1 MIPDEEVERVREA
14 ADIVGIIGESVTLKR
29 AGAAYRGPC
38 PFHQGRNPNF
48 SVDPRRRIYHCFKC
62 GESGDVFTFLRKRYG
77 MDWPSAVRH
86 VAERSGVVIREVTT
100 RREGPDPREAVWEVN
115 AAAEEWFRRTLS
127 DQASGGPA
135 REYLAQRDVG
145 LDIADRFG
153 LGFAPRDGSL
163 GAHLA
168 TLGFDDARQ
177 LEAGLLVKREDSDA
191 LRPRFRGRL
200 MFPIYDTSGRVAGFG
215 GRVIGAGEPK
225 YLNSPETIAFSKGRM
240 LYGLNWARNAIRRAD
255 RVLLVEGYFDLVRLV
270 VAGIEEV
277 IAPLGTA
284 LTTEQALLI
293 ARHSK
298 NAFLVYDSDKAGLK
312 ATFRAA
318 DELLRHGASVRVVTL
333 PAGEDPDTF
342 TRKAGREGVER
353 SLASAVDVIE
363 RKIQLLERGGW
374 FADLHK
380 RRRAIDHLLPTIRAT
395 VDPVTRDMYLG
406 RVSEATGVDRHVLT
420 AEAEAPA
427 RGERQAQ
434 TDRSDRTRRTAP
446 AARTQGEPAP
456 VSSRAGR
463 GVAGTAAERE
473 LVRVMLTSRAL
484 VERIT
489 ERIGPGE
496 FRDDRY
502 REIFERLAGVGPDA
516 VIGDVAAGLA
526 APSVTVLET
535 LLEEQGAVIDVERT
549 VTDCLTRLELR
560 RRKELN
566 AKLQRDL
573 MVATP
578 AEADRLIAE
587 KQTNAEEI
595 RRLSESIMPA

>member
-14 ADIVGIIGESVTLKR
+14 ADIVGIIGESVTLKK
-29 AGAAYRGPC
+29 AGTAFRGPC
-38 PFHQGRNPNF
+38 PFHGGKNPNF
-48 SVDPRRRIYHCFKC
+48 SVDARRRIYHCFKC

-77 MDWPSAVRH
+77 MDWPTAVRH
-86 VAERSGVVIREVTT
+86 VAERSGVVIREVSA
-100 RREGPDPREAVWEVN
+100 RREGPDPRDALWEVN
-115 AAAEEWFRRTLS
+115 AAAEDWFRRTLR
-127 DQASGGPA
+127 DEPAGGTA
-135 REYLAQRDVG
+135 REYLSQRDVAP
-145 LDIADRFG
+145 DVADRFG
-153 LGFAPRDGSL
+153 LGFAARDGGL
-163 GAHLA
+163 RAHLA

-177 LEAGLLVKREDSDA
+177 LDAGLLVKRDESET
-191 LRPRFRGRL
+191 LNPRFRGRL
-200 MFPIYDTSGRVAGFG
+200 MFPIYDTSARVAGFG

-240 LYGLNWARNAIRRAD
+240 LYGLNWARNAIRKAD

-270 VAGIEEV
+270 VSGVEEV

-284 LTTEQALLI
+284 LTTEQAALI

-318 DELLRHGASVRVVTL
+318 DELLRHGVSVRVVTL
-333 PAGEDPDTF
+333 PPGEDPDTF
-342 TRKAGREGVER
+342 AKKAGLDGVER
-353 SLASAVDVIE
+353 SLSTAVDVIE

-406 RVSEATGVDRHVLT
+406 RVAEATGVDRQVLT
-420 AEAEAPA
+420 TESEATD
-427 RGERQAQ
+427 RGERQGPPVAQ
-434 TDRSDRTRRTAP
+434 PRARSAGPRSGREQAP
-446 AARTQGEPAP
+446 A
-456 VSSRAGR
+456 VSRSTKG
-463 GVAGTAAERE
+463 GAGTSAERE
-473 LVRVMLTSRAL
+473 LVLVMLTSRAL

-502 REIFERLAGVGPDA
+502 REIFEKLAAVGPDA
-516 VIGDVAAGLA
+516 VMGDVAAGLSA
-526 APSVTVLET
+526 SSVSVLED
-535 LLEEQGAVIDVERT
+535 LLESQGAVMDVERT

-560 RRKELN
+560 RRKELQ
-566 AKLQRDL
+566 AKIQRDL
-573 MVATP
+573 SVATD
-578 AEADRLIAE
+578 AETDRLIAE
-587 KQTNAEEI
+587 KQVNAEEI
-595 RRLSESIMPA
+595 RRLSESITPA

>member
-14 ADIVGIIGESVTLKR
+14 ADIVGIIGESVTLKK
-29 AGAAYRGPC
+29 AGTAFRGPC
-38 PFHQGRNPNF
+38 PFHQGKNPNF
-48 SVDPRRRIYHCFKC
+48 SVDPRKRIYHCFKC
-62 GESGDVFTFLRKRYG
+62 GESGDVFTYLRKRYG

-86 VAERSGVVIREVTT
+86 VAERSGIVIREVSS
-100 RREGPDPREAVWEVN
+100 RREGPDPRDVIWEVN
-115 AAAEEWFRRTLS
+115 AAAEDWLRRTLR
-127 DQASGGPA
+127 DEPGGAPA
-135 REYLAQRDVG
+135 REYLSQRDVG
-145 LDIADRFG
+145 PDVADRFG
-153 LGFAPRDGSL
+153 LGFAPRDGGL
-163 GAHLA
+163 RTHLA

-177 LEAGLLVKREDSDA
+177 LDAGLLVKRDDSDT
-191 LRPRFRGRL
+191 LNPRFRGRL

-240 LYGLNWARNAIRRAD
+240 LYGLNWARNEIRRAD
-255 RVLLVEGYFDLVRLV
+255 RVLLVEGYFDLLRLV
-270 VAGIEEV
+270 VSGVEEV

-284 LTTEQALLI
+284 LTTEQAALI

-333 PAGEDPDTF
+333 PPGEDPDTF
-342 TRKAGREGVER
+342 ARKAGREGIER
-353 SLASAVDVIE
+353 CLSSALDVIE

-406 RVSEATGVDRHVLT
+406 RVSEATGVDRQVLT
-420 AEAEAPA
+420 SEADGNNRE
-427 RGERQAQ
+427 ERQGPAVPQ
-434 TDRSDRTRRTAP
+434 ERARRSRPRSER
-446 AARTQGEPAP
+446 EVAP
-456 VSSRAGR
+456 VVSRAAKG
-463 GVAGTAAERE
+463 GAGTSAERE

-502 REIFERLAGVGPDA
+502 REIFERLAAVSPDA
-516 VIGDVAAGLA
+516 VMGDVAAGLS
-526 APSVTVLET
+526 APSILVLEE
-535 LLEEQGAVIDVERT
+535 LLESQGAIIDVERT
-549 VTDCLTRLELR
+549 LTDCLTRLELR

-566 AKLQRDL
+566 ARLQRDL
-573 MVATP
+573 MVATA
-578 AEADRLIAE
+578 AETDRLIAE

>member
-29 AGAAYRGPC
+29 AGATFRGPC
-38 PFHQGRNPNF
+38 PFHQGKNPNF
-48 SVDPRRRIYHCFKC
+48 SVDPKRRIYHCFKC
-62 GESGDVFTFLRKRYG
+62 GESGDVFTYLRKRYG

-86 VAERSGVVIREVTT
+86 VAERSGVVIREVSS
-100 RREGPDPREAVWEVN
+100 RRDGPDPREALWEVN
-115 AAAEEWFRRTLS
+115 GAAEEWFRRILR
-127 DQASGGPA
+127 DDPGGGPA
-135 REYLAQRDVG
+135 REYLAQRDVA
-145 LDIADRFG
+145 ADVADKFG

-163 GAHLA
+163 RAHLA
-168 TLGFDDARQ
+168 ALGFDDNRQ
-177 LEAGLLVKREDSDA
+177 LESGLLVKREDSET
-191 LRPRFRGRL
+191 LNPRFRGRL
-200 MFPIYDTSGRVAGFG
+200 IFPIYDTSGRVSGFG

-270 VAGIEEV
+270 VTGIEEV

-284 LTTEQALLI
+284 LTTDQAALI

-318 DELLRHGASVRVVTL
+318 DELLRHGVSVRVVTL

-342 TRKAGREGVER
+342 ARKAGRDGIER
-353 SLASAVDVIE
+353 SLSAAVDVIE

-380 RRRAIDHLLPTIRAT
+380 RRQAIDHLLPTIRAT
-395 VDPVTRDMYLG
+395 TDPVTRDMYLG
-406 RVSEATGVDRHVLT
+406 RVSEATGVDRQVLM
-420 AEAEAPA
+420 AEAEAPERSSRPSEPAAPVGRRAEPA
-427 RGERQAQ
+427 RRQA
-434 TDRSDRTRRTAP
+434 
-446 AARTQGEPAP
+446 AP
-456 VSSRAGR
+456 VAPKARAQ
-463 GVAGTAAERE
+463 AGTSAERE

-484 VERIT
+484 IERIT

-502 REIFERLAGVGPDA
+502 REIFERLATVEPDA
-516 VIGDVAAGLA
+516 VIGDVAAGLS
-526 APSVTVLET
+526 APATSVLET
-535 LLEEQGAVIDVERT
+535 LLEEQGAIIDVERT
-549 VTDCLTRLELR
+549 VTDCLAKLELR
-560 RRKELN
+560 KLEERN
-566 AKLQRDL
+566 AGLQRDL

-578 AEADRLIAE
+578 AETDRLIAE
-587 KQTNAEEI
+587 KQANNDEM
-595 RRLSESIMPA
+595 RRLRESITPA

>member
-29 AGAAYRGPC
+29 AGTTFRGPC

-77 MDWPSAVRH
+77 MDWPTSVRH

-115 AAAEEWFRRTLS
+115 AAAEDWFRRTLR
-127 DQASGGPA
+127 DDASGNPA

-145 LDIADRFG
+145 LDTADRFG

-163 GAHLA
+163 SAQLA

-177 LEAGLLVKREDSDA
+177 LEAGLLVKRDDSDA
-191 LRPRFRGRL
+191 VRPRFRGRL

-333 PAGEDPDTF
+333 PPGEDPDTF
-342 TRKAGREGVER
+342 ARKTGREGIER
-353 SLASAVDVIE
+353 CLASAVDVIE

-406 RVSEATGVDRHVLT
+406 RVSEATGVDRQVLT
-420 AEAEAPA
+420 AEADATD
-427 RGERQAQ
+427 RGERQAPPVRQ
-434 TDRSDRTRRTAP
+434 ESSRRTAP
-446 AARTQGEPAP
+446 RAPREPAP
-456 VSSRAGR
+456 AAPRATRR
-463 GVAGTAAERE
+463 GAGTSAERE

-484 VERIT
+484 IERIS

-502 REIFERLAGVGPDA
+502 REIFERLAAVGPDA
-516 VIGDVAAGLA
+516 VMGDVAAGLA
-526 APSVTVLET
+526 APSVTVLEA

-549 VTDCLTRLELR
+549 VADCLVQLELR
-560 RRKELN
+560 RRRELN
-566 AKLQRDL
+566 AKIQRDL

-578 AEADRLIAE
+578 AETDGLIAE
-587 KQTNAEEI
+587 KQANAEEI
-595 RRLSESIMPA
+595 RRLSESITPA

>member
-29 AGAAYRGPC
+29 AGTAFRGPC
-38 PFHQGRNPNF
+38 PFHQGKNPNF

-86 VAERSGVVIREVTT
+86 VAERSGVVIREVTAH
-100 RREGPDPREAVWEVN
+100 REGPDPREAIWEVN
-115 AAAEEWFRRTLS
+115 AAAEDWFRRTLR
-127 DQASGGPA
+127 DDAGGGPA
-135 REYLAQRDVG
+135 RDYLAQRDVG
-145 LDIADRFG
+145 LDVADRFG
-153 LGFAPRDGSL
+153 LGFAPRDGSVR
-163 GAHLA
+163 AHLA
-168 TLGFDDARQ
+168 TLGFDDDRQ

-191 LRPRFRGRL
+191 LHQRFRGRL

-215 GRVIGAGEPK
+215 GRVIGSGEPK

-270 VAGIEEV
+270 LAGVEEV

-342 TRKAGREGVER
+342 ARKAGREGIER
-353 SLASAVDVIE
+353 SLSAAVDVVE

-374 FADLHK
+374 FSDLHK

-406 RVSEATGVDRHVLT
+406 RVSEATGVDRNVLT
-420 AEAEAPA
+420 AEAEAP
-427 RGERQAQ
+427 
-434 TDRSDRTRRTAP
+434 DRADRHSRPVTPARTRRTA
-446 AARTQGEPAP
+446 ARRQDEPSP
-456 VSSRAGR
+456 VLPR
-463 GVAGTAAERE
+463 GGGGIAGTAAERE

-484 VERIT
+484 IERIT

-502 REIFERLAGVGPDA
+502 REIFEKLAAVGPDA
-516 VIGDVAAGLA
+516 VIGDVAAGLTGPA
-526 APSVTVLET
+526 VAVLEI

-549 VTDCLTRLELR
+549 VTDCLARLELR

-566 AKLQRDL
+566 ARLQRDL
-573 MVATP
+573 MVANP
-578 AEADRLIAE
+578 AETDRLIAE
-587 KQTNAEEI
+587 KQANAEEI

>member
-14 ADIVGIIGESVTLKR
+14 ADILGIIGESVPLKR
-29 AGAAYRGPC
+29 AGSTHRGPC
-38 PFHQGRNPNF
+38 PFHGGKNPNF
-48 SVDPRRRIYHCFKC
+48 SVDPKRRIYHCFKC
-62 GESGDVFTFLRKRYG
+62 GESGDVFTYLRKRYG
-77 MDWPSAVRH
+77 MDWPSAVRL
-86 VAERSGVVIREVTT
+86 VAERSGIVLREVST
-100 RREGPDPREAVWEVN
+100 RREGPDPREALWEVN
-115 AAAEEWFRRTLS
+115 AAAEEWFRRILREEEG
-127 DQASGGPA
+127 GGPA

-145 LDIADRFG
+145 ADVADKFG
-153 LGFAPRDGSL
+153 LGFSPRDGAL
-163 GAHLA
+163 RAHLT
-168 TLGFDDARQ
+168 TLGYDDNRQ
-177 LEAGLLVKREDSDA
+177 LEAGLLVKREESES

-215 GRVIGAGEPK
+215 GRVIGDGEPK

-270 VAGIEEV
+270 VAGVEEV

-284 LTTEQALLI
+284 LTTDQAALI
-293 ARHSK
+293 ARHSR

-342 TRKAGREGVER
+342 TRKAGRDGIER
-353 SLASAVDVIE
+353 SLSAAVDVIE

-395 VDPVTRDMYLG
+395 TDAVTRDMYLG
-406 RVSEATGVDRHVLT
+406 RVSEATGVDRQVLM
-420 AEAEAPA
+420 AEADSPERAGGPKEPVGPA
-427 RGERQAQ
+427 VVR
-434 TDRSDRTRRTAP
+434 RSEPFRRETAP
-446 AARTQGEPAP
+446 APR
-456 VSSRAGR
+456 VRAL
-463 GVAGTAAERE
+463 AGTAAERE

-502 REIFERLAGVGPDA
+502 REIFERLATVGPDA
-516 VIGDVAAGLA
+516 VIGDVAAGMS
-526 APSVTVLET
+526 APATSVLET
-535 LLEEQGAVIDVERT
+535 LLEEQGAILDVERT
-549 VTDCLTRLELR
+549 VTDCLARLELR
-560 RRKELN
+560 KRKDLN
-566 AKLQRDL
+566 AQLQRDL

-578 AEADRLIAE
+578 AETDRLIAE
-587 KQTNAEEI
+587 KQANAEEI
-595 RRLSESIMPA
+595 RRLSESITPA

>member
-29 AGAAYRGPC
+29 AGTAFRGPC
-38 PFHQGRNPNF
+38 PFHQGKNPNF

-62 GESGDVFTFLRKRYG
+62 GESGDVFTYLRKRYG

-86 VAERSGVVIREVTT
+86 VAERSGVVIREVSA
-100 RREGPDPREAVWEVN
+100 RREGPDPREALWEVN
-115 AAAEEWFRRTLS
+115 GAAEDWFRRILRE
-127 DQASGGPA
+127 DAAGALA
-135 REYLAQRDVG
+135 REYLAQREVGPDV
-145 LDIADRFG
+145 ADRFG

-163 GAHLA
+163 TAHLA
-168 TLGFDDARQ
+168 TLGFDDNRQ

-200 MFPIYDTSGRVAGFG
+200 MFSIYDTSGRVAGFG
-215 GRVIGAGEPK
+215 GRVIGQGEPK
-225 YLNSPETIAFSKGRM
+225 YLNSPETIAFTKGRM
-240 LYGLNWARNAIRRAD
+240 LYGLNWARNAIRKAD

-270 VAGIEEV
+270 VAGVEEV

-284 LTTEQALLI
+284 LTTEQAALI

-342 TRKAGREGVER
+342 VRKAGREGTEKA
-353 SLASAVDVIE
+353 LASAVDVIE

-395 VDPVTRDMYLG
+395 IDPVTRDMYLG
-406 RVSEATGVDRHVLT
+406 RVSEATGVDRQVLT
-420 AEAEAPA
+420 LEADAPDRASRTGENA
-427 RGERQAQ
+427 RPASP
-434 TDRSDRTRRTAP
+434 RSEGTGRRV
-446 AARTQGEPAP
+446 PAP
-456 VSSRAGR
+456 PQPRPRAI
-463 GVAGTAAERE
+463 AGTSAEKE
-473 LVRVMLTSRAL
+473 LLRVMLTSRAL

-502 REIFERLAGVGPDA
+502 REIFERLAAVSPEA
-516 VIGDVAAGLA
+516 VIGDVAAGLSAPA
-526 APSVTVLET
+526 ASVLET
-535 LLEEQGAVIDVERT
+535 LLEEQGAIIDVERT
-549 VTDCLTRLELR
+549 VTDCLAKLELR

-566 AKLQRDL
+566 ARLQRDL

-578 AEADRLIAE
+578 AETDRLIAE
-587 KQTNAEEI
+587 KQANSEEI
-595 RRLSESIMPA
+595 RRLSESITPA

>member
-14 ADIVGIIGESVTLKR
+14 ADIVGIIGESVGLKK
-29 AGAAYRGPC
+29 AGSAFRGPC
-38 PFHQGRNPNF
+38 PFHQGKNPNF

-86 VAERSGVVIREVTT
+86 VAERSGVVIREVSA
-100 RREGPDPREAVWEVN
+100 RREGPDPREALWEVN
-115 AAAEEWFRRTLS
+115 AAAEEWLRRALRE
-127 DQASGGPA
+127 DPAGAPA

-153 LGFAPRDGSL
+153 LGFAPRDGAL
-163 GAHLA
+163 QAHLA
-168 TLGFDDARQ
+168 TMGFGDSRQ

-200 MFPIYDTSGRVAGFG
+200 MFPIYDVSGHVAGFG

-240 LYGLNWARNAIRRAD
+240 LYGLNWARNAIRKAD

-270 VAGIEEV
+270 VAGVEEV

-284 LTTEQALLI
+284 LTPDQGALI

-298 NAFLVYDSDKAGLK
+298 NAFLLYDSDKAGLK

-333 PAGEDPDTF
+333 PSGDDPDTF
-342 TRKAGREGVER
+342 ARKAGREGVER
-353 SLASAVDVIE
+353 ALAGAVDVIE

-395 VDPVTRDMYLG
+395 IDPVTRDMYLG
-406 RVSEATGVDRHVLT
+406 RVSEATGVDRQVLT
-420 AEAEAPA
+420 VEADASERDEREPRRVRQPEA
-427 RGERQAQ
+427 R
-434 TDRSDRTRRTAP
+434 
-446 AARTQGEPAP
+446 AARAERAAAP
-456 VSSRAGR
+456 SSSGVRAG
-463 GVAGTAAERE
+463 AGTAAERE

-484 VERIT
+484 VERII
-489 ERIGPGE
+489 ERVGPGE
-496 FRDDRY
+496 FRDERY
-502 REIFERLAGVGPDA
+502 REIFERLAEVSPDA
-516 VIGDVAAGLA
+516 VIGDVAAGLTPVSA
-526 APSVTVLET
+526 SVLEA
-535 LLEEQGAVIDVERT
+535 LLEEQGAIIDVERT
-549 VTDCLTRLELR
+549 VTDCLAKLELR
-560 RRKELN
+560 KRKELN
-566 AKLQRDL
+566 ARIQRDL

-578 AEADRLIAE
+578 AETDRLIVE
-587 KQTNAEEI
+587 KQANAEEI
-595 RRLSESIMPA
+595 RRLSESITPV

>member
-29 AGAAYRGPC
+29 AGTAFRGPC
-38 PFHQGRNPNF
+38 PFHQGKNPNF
-48 SVDPRRRIYHCFKC
+48 SVDPKRRIYHCFKC

-86 VAERSGVVIREVTT
+86 VAERSGIVIREVTAH
-100 RREGPDPREAVWEVN
+100 REGPDPREAIWEVN
-115 AAAEEWFRRTLS
+115 AAAEDWFRRTLR
-127 DQASGGPA
+127 DEVSGNPA

-145 LDIADRFG
+145 LDVADRFG
-153 LGFAPRDGSL
+153 LGFAPRDDSL
-163 GAHLA
+163 RSHLA
-168 TLGFDDARQ
+168 TLGFDDDRQ
-177 LEAGLLVKREDSDA
+177 IEAGLLARRDDSDVVH
-191 LRPRFRGRL
+191 PRFRGRL

-270 VAGIEEV
+270 VSGVEEV

-284 LTTEQALLI
+284 LTTDQALMI

-333 PAGEDPDTF
+333 PPGEDPDTF
-342 TRKAGREGVER
+342 ARKAGREGIER
-353 SLASAVDVIE
+353 CLSAAVDVIE

-374 FADLHK
+374 FADLHR

-406 RVSEATGVDRHVLT
+406 RVSEATGVDRQVLT
-420 AEAEAPA
+420 AEVEAPD
-427 RGERQAQ
+427 RSERQAQ
-434 TDRSDRTRRTAP
+434 PVRPERARRTAG
-446 AARTQGEPAP
+446 RTRGEPAP
-456 VSSRAGR
+456 ASLRAGK
-463 GVAGTAAERE
+463 GVAGTSAERE

-484 VERIT
+484 IERIT

-502 REIFERLAGVGPDA
+502 REIFERLAAVGQDA
-516 VIGDVAAGLA
+516 VMGDVAASLT
-526 APSVTVLET
+526 APSISVLEA

-549 VTDCLTRLELR
+549 VTDCLARLELR

-578 AEADRLIAE
+578 AETDRLIAE

>member
-1 MIPDEEVERVREA
+1 MIPDDEVERVREA
-14 ADIVGIIGESVTLKR
+14 ADILGIIGESVTLKR
-29 AGAAYRGPC
+29 AGATFRGPC
-38 PFHQGRNPNF
+38 PFHQGKNPNF
-48 SVDPRRRIYHCFKC
+48 SVDPKRRIYHCFKC
-62 GESGDVFTFLRKRYG
+62 GESGDVFTYLRKRYG

-86 VAERSGVVIREVTT
+86 VAERSGVVIREVSS
-100 RREGPDPREAVWEVN
+100 RREGPDPREALWEVN
-115 AAAEEWFRRTLS
+115 AAAEEWFRRVLR
-127 DQASGGPA
+127 DDPAGEPA
-135 REYLAQRDVG
+135 REYLAQRDVV
-145 LDIADRFG
+145 ADVAEKFG

-163 GAHLA
+163 RAHLA
-168 TLGFDDARQ
+168 ALGFDDHRQ
-177 LEAGLLVKREDSDA
+177 LESGLLVKREDSEKLHA
-191 LRPRFRGRL
+191 RFRGRL
-200 MFPIYDTSGRVAGFG
+200 IFPIYDTSGRVAGFG

-270 VAGIEEV
+270 VSGVEEV

-284 LTTEQALLI
+284 LTTDQAALI
-293 ARHSK
+293 SRHSK

-318 DELLRHGASVRVVTL
+318 DELLRHGVSVRVVTL

-342 TRKAGREGVER
+342 ARKAGREGIER
-353 SLASAVDVIE
+353 SLSAAVDVIE

-380 RRRAIDHLLPTIRAT
+380 RRQAIDHLLPTIRAT
-395 VDPVTRDMYLG
+395 TDPVTRDMYLG
-406 RVSEATGVDRHVLT
+406 RVSEATGVDRQVLT
-420 AEAEAPA
+420 TEAESPERSSRPPEAAAPVGRLSEPA
-427 RGERQAQ
+427 R
-434 TDRSDRTRRTAP
+434 RRA
-446 AARTQGEPAP
+446 AP
-456 VSSRAGR
+456 VAPRAR
-463 GVAGTAAERE
+463 VQPGTSAERE

-502 REIFERLAGVGPDA
+502 REIFERLATADPDA
-516 VIGDVAAGLA
+516 VIGDVASGLS
-526 APSVTVLET
+526 APATSVLET
-535 LLEEQGAVIDVERT
+535 LLEEQGAIIDVERT
-549 VTDCLTRLELR
+549 VTDCLAKLELR
-560 RRKELN
+560 KLEERN
-566 AKLQRDL
+566 AGLQRDL

-587 KQTNAEEI
+587 KQANNDEM
-595 RRLSESIMPA
+595 RRLRESITPA